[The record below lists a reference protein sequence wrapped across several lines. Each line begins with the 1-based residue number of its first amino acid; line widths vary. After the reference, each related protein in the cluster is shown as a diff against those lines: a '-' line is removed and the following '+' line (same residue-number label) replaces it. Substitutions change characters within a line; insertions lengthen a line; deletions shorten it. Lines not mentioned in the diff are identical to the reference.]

1 VSLGFDCRIDTRR
14 ITVHGTGELRVI
26 TTSNMV
32 DHNRLDQSLPYS
44 RSRLPN
50 RSLAADE
57 VYTVLDR
64 PTSSY
69 IPTLKAL
76 EHTHQR
82 MDALQSEVDANTTT
96 YPSALLVSRPKEV
109 DAIQRIEH
117 QHHVANLK
125 DPRKKDVIPN
135 LQTTTLAHFAC
146 HGIRHAS
153 DPLRSAL
160 HLKEWRPQTLCVS
173 LLLKAQL
180 EKLPAGVP
188 QRVRVGSE

>member
-1 VSLGFDCRIDTRR
+1 MSLGFDCRIDTRR

-96 YPSALLVSRPKEV
+96 YPSALLVSRHKRPGMANSDSHKHPKKSMLSRESSNTNTTSPTSKT
-109 DAIQRIEH
+109 RG
-117 QHHVANLK
+117 
-125 DPRKKDVIPN
+125 RKTSYRTFKPPPSR
-135 LQTTTLAHFAC
+135 TSPATAFATLPTRF
-146 HGIRHAS
+146 
-153 DPLRSAL
+153 D
-160 HLKEWRPQTLCVS
+160 
-173 LLLKAQL
+173 
-180 EKLPAGVP
+180 LPFTSKNGARKP
-188 QRVRVGSE
+188 CAYPYF